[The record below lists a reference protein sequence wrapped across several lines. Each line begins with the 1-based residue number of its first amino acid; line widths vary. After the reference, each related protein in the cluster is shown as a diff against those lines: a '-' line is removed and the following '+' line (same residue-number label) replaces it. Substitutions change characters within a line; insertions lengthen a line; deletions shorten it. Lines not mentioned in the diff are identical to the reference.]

1 MTLSERTPAPTEP
14 VQPVEDFD
22 LRPFLDFI
30 AAGLAGGAN
39 VVMQLSWPEV
49 GHGVLESTW
58 ERGALTKHP
67 FKRAR
72 TTATYLAVAMVGTD
86 RDIEVFRAAVNDAH
100 RVVRSGPDSPVRYNA
115 FSADLQLWVAACLF
129 YGPYDYYCRV
139 YGEPAPEVA
148 EAFYRHC
155 SRFATSLQVPAD
167 AWPPTLADFWDYWE
181 RAQDRISIDPEVRE
195 FLVRILGAEFL
206 PRPLPQLL
214 GAPIRF
220 VNVGFLPP
228 RFREAMGLTW
238 TDADERRLHRVLR
251 GVRALNRVTPGPVR
265 RLPLY
270 ANLWDMR
277 LRHRL
282 GLRLT

>member
-1 MTLSERTPAPTEP
+1 VALPHSAPP
-14 VQPVEDFD
+14 DRPVEPDPDFD

-49 GHGVLESTW
+49 GYGVHESKW
-58 ERGALTKHP
+58 ERGALVKHP

-72 TTATYLAVAMVGTD
+72 TTGTYLAVAMVGTD
-86 RDIEVFRAAVNDAH
+86 RDIAIFREAVNDAH

-115 FSADLQLWVAACLF
+115 FSPELQLWVAACLF

-139 YGEPAPEVA
+139 YGEPAPETA

-167 AWPPTLADFWDYWE
+167 MWPPTLADFWDYWE
-181 RAQDRISIDPEVRE
+181 RSLERVSIDDTIRQM
-195 FLVRILGAEFL
+195 LLDILEARFL
-206 PRPLPQLL
+206 PWPLPRLVGPL
-214 GAPIRF
+214 VRF

-228 RFREAMGLTW
+228 VFREAMQLEW
-238 TDADERRLHRVLR
+238 TERDERRLRRVLT
-251 GVRALNRVTPGPVR
+251 GVRLLNRVTPGPVR
-265 RLPLY
+265 RAALHL
-270 ANLWDMR
+270 NLWDMR

-282 GLRLT
+282 GRRLT